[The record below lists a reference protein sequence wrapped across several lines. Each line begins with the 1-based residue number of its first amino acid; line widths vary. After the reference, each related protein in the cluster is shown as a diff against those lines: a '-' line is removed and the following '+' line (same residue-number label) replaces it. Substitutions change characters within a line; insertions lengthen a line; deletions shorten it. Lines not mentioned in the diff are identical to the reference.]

1 MTGRAVLNGMA
12 PFFIVRDV
20 EASVAF
26 YRDALGFTVTHLA
39 PEEAPFFAIVA
50 RDGAMLFL
58 KSVGVAPLPNP
69 ARAADA
75 RWDSYVN
82 TDEPDALAAEFQ
94 ARGVVFSVPLQDTDD
109 GLRGFELRDP
119 DGYTLFF
126 GRPRA

>member
-1 MTGRAVLNGMA
+1 MTARAILNGMA

-20 EASVAF
+20 VASAAF
-26 YRDALGFTVTHLA
+26 YRDALGFTVMHMS
-39 PEEAPFFAIVA
+39 PQEAPFFAIVV

-58 KSVGVAPLPNP
+58 KSVEVEPVPNP
-69 ARAADA
+69 ARAANA

-82 TDEPDALAAEFQ
+82 TDEPDVLAAEFLG
-94 ARGVVFSVPLQDTDD
+94 RGAVFSVPLQDTGD

-126 GRPRA
+126 GRPLS